1 MSTAAAIPIIVI
13 AEIDDGA
20 LTSASLECVEEA
32 RDVARAC
39 GAQVNALLPGQD
51 VAGLAGT
58 LAAHGARTVTLVEHT
73 ALRAFSADVWLA
85 ALEPALR
92 ALSPALVLSPD
103 SGRARAWLPRLAL
116 RWRAA
121 LACGCVELCA
131 GDDGRIELTRPTHG
145 GAGLERLSGS
155 GAMPLLATL
164 RPGARGIGAPD
175 LRPDVEITRITPD
188 LDTVVARDR
197 TLRRRQADRRTVDI
211 SEAERIVA
219 GGLGIGG
226 PDGLT
231 LLEQLADRLG
241 AAIGATRVVTDRGW
255 LPAERQ
261 IGTTGKTVAPRLYVA
276 VGISGASQ
284 HTQGMAGSEI
294 VIAINTD
301 RTAPIFGLADLGLVG
316 DMRAIVP
323 ALIERLGATTD
334 HRRPTTDD

>member
-1 MSTAAAIPIIVI
+1 MQIVVI
-13 AEIDDGA
+13 AENEDGV
-20 LTSASLECVEEA
+20 LTGSSLECVEEA
-32 RDVARAC
+32 RDIARAC

-51 VAGLAGT
+51 VAGLANT
-58 LAAHGARTVTLVEHT
+58 LAAHGARTVTLVEHP
-73 ALRAFSADVWLA
+73 ALRMFSADVWLA
-85 ALEPALR
+85 ALEPLLR
-92 ALSPALVLSPD
+92 ALAPALVLAPD
-103 SGRARAWLPRLAL
+103 SGQMRAWLPRLAL

-121 LACGCVELCA
+121 LACGCVELRA
-131 GDDGRIELTRPTHG
+131 DDDGRIELTRPTHG
-145 GAGLERLSGS
+145 GARIDRMCSS

-164 RPGARGIGAPD
+164 RPGARGIGPPD
-175 LRPDVEITRITPD
+175 LTLGAEIRRITPD
-188 LDTVVARDR
+188 LGGVAARDW
-197 TLRRRQADRRTVDI
+197 TPRRWQADPRTVDL

-226 PDGLT
+226 PDGLK

-255 LPAERQ
+255 LPTERQ

-276 VGISGASQ
+276 IGISGASQ

-301 RTAPIFGLADLGLVG
+301 RTAPMFGLADLGLVG

-323 ALIERLGATTD
+323 ALIERLDVTTD
-334 HRRPTTDD
+334 GRRPTTDD